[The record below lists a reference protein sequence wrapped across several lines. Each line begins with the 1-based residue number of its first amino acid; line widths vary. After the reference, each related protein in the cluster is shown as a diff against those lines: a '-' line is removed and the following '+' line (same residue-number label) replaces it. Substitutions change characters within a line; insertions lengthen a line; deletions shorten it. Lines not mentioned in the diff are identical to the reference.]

1 MSSGY
6 RGKELNKAI
15 GGSKYSQHM
24 VGEALDLDAD
34 VFGRITNA
42 DIFNFVKDNLVWDQT
57 IWEFGEDEEP
67 NWVHISYKSVGQ
79 NRKQIKRARRD
90 KKNKVYY
97 TVENA

>member
-1 MSSGY
+1 
-6 RGKELNKAI
+6 
-15 GGSKYSQHM
+15 M

-42 DIFNFVKDNLVWDQT
+42 DIFNFVKDNLIWDQM
-57 IWEFGEDEEP
+57 IWEFGDDEEP
-67 NWVHISYKSVGQ
+67 NWVHISYKSVGR

>member
-1 MSSGY
+1 
-6 RGKELNKAI
+6 
-15 GGSKYSQHM
+15 M

-42 DIFNFVKDNLVWDQT
+42 DIFNFVKDNLVWDQM
-57 IWEFGEDEEP
+57 IWEFGDDEEP
-67 NWVHISYKSVGQ
+67 NWGHISYKSVGH

-90 KKNKVYY
+90 EKNKVYY

>member
-1 MSSGY
+1 
-6 RGKELNKAI
+6 
-15 GGSKYSQHM
+15 M

-42 DIFNFVKDNLVWDQT
+42 DIFNFVKDNLVWDQM
-57 IWEFGEDEEP
+57 IWEFGNDEEP
-67 NWVHISYKSVGQ
+67 NWVHISYKSVGR

-90 KKNKVYY
+90 EKNKVYY

>member
-1 MSSGY
+1 
-6 RGKELNKAI
+6 
-15 GGSKYSQHM
+15 M

-42 DIFNFVKDNLVWDQT
+42 DIFNFVKDNLIWDQM
-57 IWEFGEDEEP
+57 IWEFGDDEEP
-67 NWVHISYKSVGQ
+67 NWVHISYKSVGR

-90 KKNKVYY
+90 EKNKVYY